1 MPTDAAALKRAH
13 ILDTALA
20 LVGHFGVKKISVD
33 ELARA
38 AGLSKPGLYLHFES
52 KEKLL
57 AAAADRYFEE
67 GLRLVRE
74 ALARPKVPL
83 KIRLV
88 DAMDA
93 WFGRHLAHFSP
104 ATLEV
109 VGQRDNPI
117 SRKVQAVKAEF
128 CALLAH
134 AIAEAPEYCG
144 RSHACT
150 PEELAR
156 VLFQF
161 GLTWKEGHASREA
174 FRETIALCV
183 RACFPGGATSART
196 KKGRIR

>member
-1 MPTDAAALKRAH
+1 MATNAAALKKTR
-13 ILDTALA
+13 ILDAALS

-57 AAAADRYFEE
+57 AAATDRYFQE
-67 GLRLVRE
+67 GLRLVEE

-83 KIRLV
+83 QIRLV

-93 WFGRHLAHFSP
+93 WFGRHLAHFRP
-104 ATLEV
+104 ASLEV
-109 VGQRDNPI
+109 VEPRDNPI
-117 SRKVQAVKAEF
+117 SHKIRKVKLKF
-128 CALLAH
+128 RALLAD
-134 AIAEAPEYCG
+134 AITQAPEYCG
-144 RSHACT
+144 RPHACT
-150 PEELAR
+150 PEELAS

-174 FRETIALCV
+174 FRETIVLCV
-183 RACFPGGATSART
+183 RACFPGGVTSART
-196 KKGRIR
+196 KKGTIR